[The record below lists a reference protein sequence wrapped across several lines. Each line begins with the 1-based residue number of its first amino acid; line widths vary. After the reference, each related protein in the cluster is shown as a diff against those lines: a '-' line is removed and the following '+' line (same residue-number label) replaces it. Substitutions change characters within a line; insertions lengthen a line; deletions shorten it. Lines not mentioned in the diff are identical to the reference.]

1 MVNSEPFG
9 HKNSPFWRWAEGH
22 TIMMFF
28 ANAID
33 YQMSNQHGYEDC
45 YCVTT
50 NRNFLNWSM
59 DSFDIFVPVNEEF
72 KK

>member
-1 MVNSEPFG
+1 
-9 HKNSPFWRWAEGH
+9 
-22 TIMMFF
+22 MMFF